1 LHGRVKKAADKIKEE
16 KTEMAQG
23 ILNVVA
29 EDPKIKHIPEEM
41 QKTAMKKHGG
51 KESQGK
57 RNQRGIVENLSVG
70 DLVGDCAPLGDEA
83 LSFGKV

>member
-1 LHGRVKKAADKIKEE
+1 LHGRGKKAADKIKEE

-29 EDPKIKHIPEEM
+29 EDPEIKHIPEEM
-41 QKTAMKKHGG
+41 QKTAMEKHGG

-57 RNQRGIVENLSVG
+57 GNQRGIVESLSVG
-70 DLVGDCAPLGDEA
+70 DLVGDRAPLGDEA
-83 LSFGKV
+83 LTFGKV